1 MSKMPMV
8 VNIRP
13 TKRKRPH
20 LRNHPKARD
29 HHASHVV
36 IPVQNVLN
44 ANKLAAL
51 TIKILRLLLRQVC
64 TSFQVLIVG
73 NTEIIYDNFLFFTE
87 NNQLASCNDIKVET
101 TGTNTIA
108 TSTMTSSSKSNGAQ
122 TTSIRI
128 APSSTVKVSKA
139 QKKEDNARSENSLAA
154 IMMGY
159 VLVFLICHSPRL
171 ILNLHELMTI
181 R

>member
-1 MSKMPMV
+1 MAA
-8 VNIRP
+8 NTRQ
-13 TKRKRPH
+13 TKRKKPH
-20 LRNHPKARD
+20 LRNHPKAKD
-29 HHASHVV
+29 PLVPHVV

-44 ANKLAAL
+44 ANKPAAL
-51 TIKILRLLLRQVC
+51 KIKILRPSLLQVC
-64 TSFQVLIVG
+64 TSFQVSQIVIVG
-73 NTEIIYDNFLFFTE
+73 NTEIMCDNFLFLAE

-139 QKKEDNARSENSLAA
+139 QKKEDSARSENSLAA

>member
-1 MSKMPMV
+1 M
-8 VNIRP
+8 
-13 TKRKRPH
+13 
-20 LRNHPKARD
+20 
-29 HHASHVV
+29 
-36 IPVQNVLN
+36 
-44 ANKLAAL
+44 
-51 TIKILRLLLRQVC
+51 
-64 TSFQVLIVG
+64 IVG
-73 NTEIIYDNFLFFTE
+73 NTEIIYGNFLFLAE

>member
-1 MSKMPMV
+1 MLLMWWFLFKMSWMPT
-8 VNIRP
+8 N
-13 TKRKRPH
+13 
-20 LRNHPKARD
+20 
-29 HHASHVV
+29 
-36 IPVQNVLN
+36 
-44 ANKLAAL
+44 
-51 TIKILRLLLRQVC
+51 LLFWQQKSWGHCYDRFVHR
-64 TSFQVLIVG
+64 SRFQILIVG
-73 NTEIIYDNFLFFTE
+73 NTEIIYGNFLFLAE